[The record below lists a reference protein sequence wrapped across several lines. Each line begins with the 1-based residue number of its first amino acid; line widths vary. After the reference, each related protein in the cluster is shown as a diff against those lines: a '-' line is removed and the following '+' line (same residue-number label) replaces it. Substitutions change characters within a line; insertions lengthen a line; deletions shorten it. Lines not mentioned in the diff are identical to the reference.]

1 MASRLA
7 AGLPYVLALASAAYA
22 DDLMPPSQYEGKA
35 VTAVRF
41 VPAVQ
46 PATEAGLKKLVGV
59 NLGSPL
65 RLADVRAA
73 IKRLYGTGEYSNV
86 EVDTEPAASGL
97 TLIFHTTNQWFVG
110 PVDARGKINNPPSSS
125 QLANAA
131 RLDLGTPFSD
141 SDLDTAVA
149 SLKTLLQRNGLYR
162 GTVTPQVVRDS
173 QHQQV
178 AVTFQVNSNKRARL
192 TLPNIT
198 GDPKLDPNEVAHAAK
213 YKQILFFPWKLATQ
227 NNVQSGLDKIRGKY
241 EKQDR
246 LTADVAL
253 DHVDFLSSEYRV
265 RPTIHV
271 DGGPKIK
278 LNAEGAKVSQDTL
291 KTYVPVFD
299 EGTVNEDL
307 LVSGARN
314 LRDYFQ
320 NKGYFDVEVD
330 YASRNTSADLQT
342 ITYKVSLGEVHR
354 VVRVEI
360 KGNRY
365 FTTGQIRERM
375 YIQPKGFIRL
385 RHGRYSGSFATRDE
399 QSIEALYQ
407 DSGFRDCKVSVGVA
421 DISQGKKGDVAITMN
436 IAEGPQYLISSLVV
450 NGVTLKDKS
459 AILGSLA
466 SLAGQPFSETNVA
479 MDRDAIIGAY
489 QSAGYPDTTF
499 DYRTTPSGT
508 YRVKVQ
514 YNITEGE
521 PQYVRDVLVS
531 GLRTSRP
538 RLVNPLITLHPGD
551 PLSWTEMGRM
561 QRRLYNLGVFDKVDM
576 AIQNPDGDE
585 EQKYVDFHCVEG
597 HLYALGIGLGAE
609 IMKIGGSAT
618 TISNPNGTTG
628 FAPRVDL
635 QLSRLNLWGLGHSL
649 MFNGR
654 YSTLDHRAAL
664 TYSIP
669 RFRNVDG
676 RNITVTGLYDNTR
689 DVLTFTAVKY
699 QGAVQVTQRVDKA
712 TNLLFRYSWT
722 DDRVDQTSLKINP
735 LLIPLYSQPSRVAAF
750 AVNLVQDR
758 RDDASDAHHGIY
770 NSLDLSYAS
779 HDFGGSVNFLRVLAR
794 NSYYKQLPKNM
805 VVASNTE
812 FGVIIPMNTGG
823 IATSQYIPLPERFFS
838 GGESS
843 MRGFATDQAGPR
855 DSETGFPLGGN
866 ALFLHS
872 TELRFPFIGDNIQG
886 VLFHDMGNVY
896 TSLGAI
902 SFRVHQQNLTDFD
915 YMVHAVGFGIRYKTP
930 LGPLRVDLAYALN
943 PPTFNG
949 LQGTYEQLL
958 FGGAQKTVTNS
969 GHFQFFFSIG
979 QAF

>member
-1 MASRLA
+1 M
-7 AGLPYVLALASAAYA
+7 
-22 DDLMPPSQYEGKA
+22 
-35 VTAVRF
+35 TAVRF
-41 VPAVQ
+41 VPAAQ
-46 PATEAGLKKLVGV
+46 PLSEAALKKLVNV
-59 NLGSPL
+59 NQGTPL
-65 RLADVRAA
+65 RLAEVRAA

-86 EVDTEPAASGL
+86 EADTEPAASGL
-97 TLIFHTTNQWFVG
+97 TLIFHTTKQWFVG
-110 PVDARGKINNPPSSS
+110 TVEVEGKISNPPNSS
-125 QLANAA
+125 QLANAT

-141 SDLDTAVA
+141 SDLDTAVGR
-149 SLKTLLQRNGLYR
+149 LKALLQRNGLYR
-162 GTVTPQVVRDS
+162 GTVTPRVVRDA
-173 QHQQV
+173 QHDQV
-178 AVTFQVNSNKRARL
+178 AVTFRVESNKRARL

-198 GDPKLDPNEVAHAAK
+198 GDPKISPDDVAHAAK
-213 YKQILFFPWKLATQ
+213 YKEILFFPWKLATQ
-227 NNVQSGLDKIRGKY
+227 TNVQNGVDKIRGKY

-246 LTADVAL
+246 LTAEVSV
-253 DHVDFLSSEYRV
+253 DHLDFLSSQYRV
-265 RPTIHV
+265 RPTIRV

-278 LNAEGAKVSQDTL
+278 LNTEGAKVSQGTL
-291 KTYVPVFD
+291 KTYVPIFD

-330 YASRNTSADLQT
+330 YASKNTTADLQT

-354 VVRVEI
+354 VVRVEV

-365 FTTGQIRERM
+365 FTTQQIRERM
-375 YIQPKGFIRL
+375 YIQPKGLIRL
-385 RHGRYSGSFATRDE
+385 RHGRYSGSFATRDAD
-399 QSIEALYQ
+399 SIEALYH
-407 DSGFRDCKVSVGVA
+407 DSGFRDCKVSVDAA
-421 DISQGKKGDVAITMN
+421 DNYRGRKGDVAITMN
-436 IAEGPQYLISSLVV
+436 IVEGPQYLVSRLTVT
-450 NGVTLKDKS
+450 GVTLKDKS
-459 AILGSLA
+459 AILGTLA
-466 SLAGQPFSETNVA
+466 SIAGQPYSETNVA
-479 MDRDAIIGAY
+479 MDRDTIIEAY
-489 QSAGYPDTTF
+489 QSAGYPNATF
-499 DYRTTPSGT
+499 AYRTTPAGP
-508 YRVKVQ
+508 YRVDVQ
-514 YNITEGE
+514 YNISEGE
-521 PQYVRDVLVS
+521 PRYVRDVLIS
-531 GLRTSRP
+531 GLHTSRR

-585 EQKYVDFHCVEG
+585 TDKYVDFHCVEG
-597 HLYALGIGLGAE
+597 HLYALGVGLGAE
-609 IMKIGGSAT
+609 IAKIGGSAT
-618 TISNPNGTTG
+618 SVSNPTGTTG

-649 MFNGR
+649 LFNGR
-654 YSTLDHRAAL
+654 YSTLDRRAAM

-669 RFRNVDG
+669 RFRNVEG

-699 QGAVQVTQRVDKA
+699 QGAVQVSQRVSKA

-758 RDDASDAHHGIY
+758 RDDPADAHHGIY
-770 NSLDLSYAS
+770 NSLDVSYAS
-779 HDFGGSVNFLRVLAR
+779 HDFGGSVNFMRVLAR
-794 NSYYKQLPKNM
+794 NSYYKQLPKNI
-805 VVASNTE
+805 VAASNTE
-812 FGVIIPMNTGG
+812 FGVILPTNTGG
-823 IATSQYIPLPERFFS
+823 IATTEYIPLPERFFS

-843 MRGFATDQAGPR
+843 IRAFATDQAGPR

-872 TELRFPFIGDNIQG
+872 TELRFPFIGENIQG

-896 TSLGAI
+896 TSLGAL
-902 SFRVHQQNLTDFD
+902 SFRVHQRDLTDFN

-930 LGPLRVDLAYALN
+930 LGPLRIDLAYALN